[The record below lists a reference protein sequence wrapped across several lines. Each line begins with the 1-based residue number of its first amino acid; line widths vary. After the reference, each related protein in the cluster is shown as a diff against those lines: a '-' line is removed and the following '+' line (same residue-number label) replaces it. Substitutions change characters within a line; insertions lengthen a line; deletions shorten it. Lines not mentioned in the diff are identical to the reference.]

1 MLNIENFNASTTN
14 WIGLWTL
21 FSKETTR
28 FLKVFY
34 QTVLAPVVT
43 NILFLTVFLIV
54 IDRDNFVLGG
64 VSYSEFLVPGLIMMQ
79 ILISQ
84 LHCLWMTSYDPNH
97 NRTYK

>member
-1 MLNIENFNASTTN
+1 MLNTKNFDASTTN

-43 NILFLTVFLIV
+43 NILFLTVFLSI
-54 IDRDNFVLGG
+54 RRPLGG
-64 VSYSEFLVPGLIMMQ
+64 TNL
-79 ILISQ
+79 
-84 LHCLWMTSYDPNH
+84 
-97 NRTYK
+97 